1 MRILVL
7 QGANMVHL
15 GQREPEIYGSAT
27 AADLDALLHAEAKA
41 RNVEIEIAYSNIEGE
56 AINRIYAANAGG
68 VNGLLLNPAGFQY
81 AGFALRDCLHGVR
94 ETLPCIE
101 VHISKKSITD
111 GLHTVTAAAAR
122 GMICGLGFD
131 SYIAGLDAL
140 VRLLKREG
148 RGT

>member
-1 MRILVL
+1 MQILLL

-15 GQREPEIYGSAT
+15 GQHEREIYGRAT
-27 AADLDALLHAEAKA
+27 AADLDALLKAEADTRKID
-41 RNVEIEIAYSNIEGE
+41 IEIAYTNIEGE
-56 AINRIYAANAGG
+56 AIDRIYAANAAGFD
-68 VNGLLLNPAGFQY
+68 GLLLNPAGFQY
-81 AGFALRDCLHGVR
+81 AGYALRDCLHGVR
-94 ETLPCIE
+94 ETRPCIE
-101 VHISKKSITD
+101 VHITKKSITD

-148 RGT
+148 RGR